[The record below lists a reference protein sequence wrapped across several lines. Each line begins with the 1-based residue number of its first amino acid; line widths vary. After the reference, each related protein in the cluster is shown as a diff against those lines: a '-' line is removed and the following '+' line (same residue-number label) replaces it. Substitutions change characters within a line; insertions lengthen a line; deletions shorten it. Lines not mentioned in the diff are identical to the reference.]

1 MRTAARSTKQQGMG
15 KVPFL
20 FANCDATVDF
30 GCTVSTVLSSD
41 VLREQSENF
50 VASTNMLGQRGF
62 EPP

>member
-1 MRTAARSTKQQGMG
+1 MRTAARSTKQQGMR

-20 FANCDATVDF
+20 FANRDATVDF

-50 VASTNMLGQRGF
+50 VASTNMLGQ
-62 EPP
+62 